1 MGEDGLMDFLIDYF
15 KGLLTPAGLVGVAA
29 LIVALTSFQMNVPKK
44 MVLCQLVS
52 STLFTIHFFMLEA
65 VVGAA
70 INIMSAVR
78 SLIYAQT
85 DKKWAMHPA
94 WTLVFVMISILIA
107 IFCWE
112 GAISILPV
120 LGSVFYTLSFRMKT
134 SKMVRL
140 VSLPSSPCWIV
151 YNAING
157 SIPGIITECYVIC
170 SILVGMIRH
179 DRKNKEKVETV

>member
-1 MGEDGLMDFLIDYF
+1 MDFIVEYL

-52 STLFTIHFFMLEA
+52 STLFTIHFFMLGA

-85 DKKWAMHPA
+85 DKKWAMHPI
-94 WTLVFVMISILIA
+94 WTVVFVIISILIA
-107 IFCWE
+107 VFCWE
-112 GAISILPV
+112 GWVSILPV
-120 LGSVFYTLSFRMKT
+120 LGAVSYTLSFRMKT

-151 YNAING
+151 YNGIKG
-157 SIPGIITECYVIC
+157 SLPGIITECYVIC
-170 SILVGMIRH
+170 SILIGMLRY
-179 DRKNKEKVETV
+179 DRKNCEKTEINQ